1 MVDMDSLR
9 RSIKD
14 SSNAIDSLNSSL
26 NNSNKVTGTLVQ
38 SFSDLASMRG
48 KPGTIWSIVGRLSSG
63 TVLYDIQNRLRG
75 IMVIFR
81 LMEENEKAR
90 VKAAT
95 ELDEIMKNTGGIL
108 KDLTK
113 TYKGI
118 DDILEGSNK
127 KLAKSIMIQNDISKL
142 RIREVGFE
150 KYLEESRSR
159 ALVGVKE
166 QLKVERMLLD
176 TDKARENLSDRSK
189 EILGDDFKTGFFGNP
204 DKEATLVQMF
214 GINDEIKELR
224 ESKKTLRGE
233 EKAAVDEE
241 INLRVEMMKVLK
253 EEMAER
259 FNVRTKVDR
268 FGNIREF
275 GDIRRKGKRPPAIEK
290 IPKDSLAERFKKFN
304 VKTFSDLIT
313 IAKKA
318 FLTRFN
324 KKNFNKIF
332 RFAVTGLMVFGK
344 ILYGITLLGLLVFLL
359 HKSGIIDY
367 LMEFFTS
374 DNFKTIFGDFVDGL
388 VDILSGVWSVITGIF
403 KIITSLYTGDT
414 GGIGEGLM
422 SIGEGLIGI
431 LLGSGQVIL
440 TSLAMTLVT
449 ILIGGIGSIATVV
462 IKTLETFG
470 QLLVTGAEKA
480 KDMAPK
486 LGVVG
491 GFISGAKLGGTAGSI
506 VPGAGTVGGALI
518 GGIGGALIGG
528 GVGSVV
534 QGFASGGTVGKG
546 GLFMVGE
553 RGPELV
559 NLPAGSA
566 VYNNQQTRSMMGG
579 NTINVSVNGR
589 VGASDAE
596 LDDIAKKIGRKIN
609 LEMNRY
615 NNSGY
620 RA

>member
-1 MVDMDSLR
+1 
-9 RSIKD
+9 
-14 SSNAIDSLNSSL
+14 
-26 NNSNKVTGTLVQ
+26 
-38 SFSDLASMRG
+38 SMRG

-259 FNVRTKVDR
+259 
-268 FGNIREF
+268 
-275 GDIRRKGKRPPAIEK
+275 
-290 IPKDSLAERFKKFN
+290 
-304 VKTFSDLIT
+304 
-313 IAKKA
+313 
-318 FLTRFN
+318 
-324 KKNFNKIF
+324 
-332 RFAVTGLMVFGK
+332 
-344 ILYGITLLGLLVFLL
+344 
-359 HKSGIIDY
+359 
-367 LMEFFTS
+367 
-374 DNFKTIFGDFVDGL
+374 
-388 VDILSGVWSVITGIF
+388 
-403 KIITSLYTGDT
+403 
-414 GGIGEGLM
+414 
-422 SIGEGLIGI
+422 
-431 LLGSGQVIL
+431 
-440 TSLAMTLVT
+440 
-449 ILIGGIGSIATVV
+449 
-462 IKTLETFG
+462 
-470 QLLVTGAEKA
+470 
-480 KDMAPK
+480 
-486 LGVVG
+486 
-491 GFISGAKLGGTAGSI
+491 
-506 VPGAGTVGGALI
+506 
-518 GGIGGALIGG
+518 
-528 GVGSVV
+528 
-534 QGFASGGTVGKG
+534 
-546 GLFMVGE
+546 
-553 RGPELV
+553 
-559 NLPAGSA
+559 
-566 VYNNQQTRSMMGG
+566 
-579 NTINVSVNGR
+579 
-589 VGASDAE
+589 
-596 LDDIAKKIGRKIN
+596 
-609 LEMNRY
+609 
-615 NNSGY
+615 
-620 RA
+620 